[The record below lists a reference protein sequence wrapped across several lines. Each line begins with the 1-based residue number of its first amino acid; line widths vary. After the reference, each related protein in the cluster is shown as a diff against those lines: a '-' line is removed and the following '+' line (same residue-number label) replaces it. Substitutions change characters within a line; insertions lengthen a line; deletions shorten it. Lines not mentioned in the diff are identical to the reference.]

1 MSTQFLEAPSPRSP
15 KHPQP
20 TFRRSPLSHLIHPP
34 VPRELYPFSR
44 DLHHISRYPSTHPQN
59 IPSQSTRDSRPVPCP
74 AHCLEVLPLPEGL
87 SGILP
92 GHASSLSLLS
102 GHGASGAGPTLVW
115 CPMNQCWPRAL
126 SGSRAQEVPAR
137 PLPVAPC
144 LERAARV
151 PRTSWQVSQ
160 STPERPT
167 GSSHAETLQTV
178 TVPTTQGTS
187 GWTC

>member
-1 MSTQFLEAPSPRSP
+1 MCPLHIAPLQPLAPSSEGRLAQGWCRECSGVRTQWSSP
-15 KHPQP
+15 GP
-20 TFRRSPLSHLIHPP
+20 IHPP
-34 VPRELYPFSR
+34 QALWPRQQAQPGAA
-44 DLHHISRYPSTHPQN
+44 PC
-59 IPSQSTRDSRPVPCP
+59 SRPVPCP